1 VRNLRRNLFPRAR
14 TILSDLFEEIFVRIG
29 SWLSRIFHRRSVEP
43 APRTPVSPPASPA
56 PSSPVDT
63 FEPSAPMRVS
73 LGKVTGYSAAE
84 RTKLDGAMKLLGDV
98 LNSREFRDAVLA
110 SKFDGKP
117 GFASDTRSP
126 QEVYATIRAA
136 KENYTSQADGEVDL
150 NVNLESFSW
159 FQRKVVGYTTPS
171 SDTITTNRRFFSGF
185 DQSEIAGHL
194 AHEWLH
200 KIGFDHDFNATARR
214 PFSVPYELGELIE
227 KLAQGRLTP
236 L

>member
-1 VRNLRRNLFPRAR
+1 M
-14 TILSDLFEEIFVRIG
+14 RIG

-43 APRTPVSPPASPA
+43 APRTPVSPPANPA
-56 PSSPVDT
+56 PSPVDT

-73 LGKVTGYSAAE
+73 LGKVTGYAPTE
-84 RTKLDGAMKLLGDV
+84 RAKLDQAMKLFENV
-98 LNSREFRDAVLA
+98 LNSREFRSAVLGA
-110 SKFDGKP
+110 TFDGKP

-126 QEVYATIRAA
+126 SEVYAAIREG
-136 KENYTSQADGEVDL
+136 KENYAPVADGEVDL

-185 DQSEIAGHL
+185 EAAEVAGHL

-214 PFSVPYELGELIE
+214 PQSVPYELGELVE
-227 KLAQGRLTP
+227 RLAKGPLTP